1 MIDTTNVIR
10 RMYGQSGA
18 ATVPRQTVL
27 SRTASPQLDG
37 GETCYSGR
45 HTCIPWEV
53 AHSIST
59 PPALSLSY
67 TVPIF
72 FAFTITPLYLS
83 LYGLVSVFSLLFLPY
98 IHRYQTH
105 HCTQLEGRETPV
117 SHRASPQA
125 GLMQANPDEG
135 QWAPSQIWRQ
145 ARPPSRRRPPSRP
158 STPRTNPRPACLKRT
173 PTIAS
178 GSSRPSSASACST
191 VRRSISSAGE
201 ETGPATQSTVAAK
214 PAGVGIGVEDGEGP
228 GVSQPE
234 SGGSDSVEV

>member
-18 ATVPRQTVL
+18 ATVPRQTVV

-53 AHSIST
+53 AHSLST

-67 TVPIF
+67 CVPIS
-72 FAFTITPLYLS
+72 FAFLISPLDLC

-105 HCTQLEGRETPV
+105 HCTPLEGRETPV

-125 GLMQANPDEG
+125 GLAQANPDEG

-145 ARPPSRRRPPSRP
+145 ASPPSRRRPPSRP
-158 STPRTNPRPACLKRT
+158 STPGTNPRPACLKRT
-173 PTIAS
+173 PMIAS
-178 GSSRPSSASACST
+178 GSSMPSSASAFST

-201 ETGPATQSTVAAK
+201 ETGPATQSTIAAK
-214 PAGVGIGVEDGEGP
+214 PVGVEDGEGP
-228 GVSQPE
+228 GVSEPE
-234 SGGSDSVEV
+234 SGESDSVEV